1 MRICIDPGHGGYDP
15 GAVGPS
21 GLQEKVVTL
30 AVALEL
36 AAILRS
42 AGAEVRLTRE
52 TDIVPWMPNSD
63 LSERVR
69 ISNDWMA
76 DLFVSIHAN
85 ASTSPLAKG
94 MEVWTTTGQTA
105 ADPVAESI
113 ANALNAAFPDM
124 VLRSDLSDG
133 DLDKEANFFVCR
145 WTDAPAVC
153 NELAF
158 ISNPQEEE
166 ILRSQ
171 DYQAKVAWVI
181 AKGIADYFGLTLPEP
196 APTDPTA
203 AAIATLQDAGII
215 VSPEYWFENA
225 RPGRQVEGQ
234 YAGLLIQKAAKKIKS
249 V

>member
-21 GLQEKVVTL
+21 GLQEKAVTL

-52 TDIVPWMPNSD
+52 TDIVPWTPNSD

-76 DLFVSIHAN
+76 DLYVSIHAN
-85 ASTSPLAKG
+85 AATSPLAKG
-94 MEVWTTTGQTA
+94 MEVWTTIGQTA

-113 ANALNAAFPDM
+113 ANALHAAFPDL
-124 VLRSDLSDG
+124 VFRADLSDG

-145 WTDAPAVC
+145 WTDAPAVL

-166 ILRSQ
+166 MLRSL

-181 AKGIADYFGLTLPEP
+181 AKGIADYFRLTLPVP

-215 VSPEYWFENA
+215 ASPEYWFENA
-225 RPGRQVEGQ
+225 RHGRQASGEYV
-234 YAGLLIQKAAKKIKS
+234 GLLIQKMAKKIKS
-249 V
+249 A